1 MPDQGERIAALEVHV
16 AELGKDLAAMS
27 AQIERSRSRL
37 HNLEGFAQGVL
48 DIQRENRRQE
58 ARQYRRMANAIQFG
72 GLVMAAALVALG
84 VITIVIHA
92 G

>member
-1 MPDQGERIAALEVHV
+1 MD
-16 AELGKDLAAMS
+16 
-27 AQIERSRSRL
+27 RSRLRL
-37 HNLEGFAQGVL
+37 HNLEGFAQAYL

-58 ARQYRRMANAIQFG
+58 DRQYRRLAQAIQFG

-84 VITIVIHA
+84 IITIVLHA

>member
-1 MPDQGERIAALEVHV
+1 MPDQGERIAALEVTV
-16 AELGKDLAAMS
+16 AEMGKDIVSLS
-27 AQIERSRSRL
+27 AQIERSRTRL

-58 ARQYRRMANAIQFG
+58 ERQYRRIGNAIALG
-72 GLVMAAALVALG
+72 GLAMAAALVVLTA
-84 VITIVIHA
+84 VTIIIHA